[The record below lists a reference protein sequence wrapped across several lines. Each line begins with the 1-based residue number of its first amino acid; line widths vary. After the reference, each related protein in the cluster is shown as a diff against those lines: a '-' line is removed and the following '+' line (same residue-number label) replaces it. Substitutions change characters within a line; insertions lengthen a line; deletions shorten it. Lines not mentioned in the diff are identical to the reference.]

1 MIVIPGKVRLQRKVC
16 RGQFLVV
23 RGRQVIVG
31 GTRVI
36 VDCGTGTEA

>member
-1 MIVIPGKVRLQRKVC
+1 MIVIPGKVWLQRKVC

-23 RGRQVIVG
+23 RWRQVIIG